1 MNKIIAVLA
10 IVMVSCGSI
19 SEEVKDFIPGTY
31 VRFATGEYSKAWDTL
46 RIQAYDPSQNMYVI
60 EQCVGFQRMV
70 DAKLQ
75 PREYL
80 HKKHTAVLDEQIH
93 QLQDR
98 KTGRY
103 YTFSPERGTVLAG
116 SVEYIKIK

>member
-1 MNKIIAVLA
+1 MSKIIAVLA

-19 SEEVKDFIPGTY
+19 TEEVKDFIPGTY
-31 VRFATGEYSKAWDTL
+31 VRFAAGEYSKACDTL
-46 RIQAYDPSQNMYVI
+46 RVDEYDATHGTYMI
-60 EQCVGFQRMV
+60 EQRTGYQRMV

-80 HKKHTAVLDEQIH
+80 RRRHTAVLDEQTH

-98 KTGRY
+98 KTGKY
-103 YTFSPERGTVLAG
+103 YTFSPERGTMLAG
-116 SVEYIKIK
+116 SAEYIKIN